1 MIFLSVGNNELS
13 FIRLFIKFE
22 KILQKLNKK
31 NVELICQTGH
41 TEYKNKDF
49 KIIKFLE
56 KKKFNDLIN
65 KSSLFISHAGAGS
78 VIDSIQNRKIPILLP
93 REKKYNEQVIVKDFK
108 AFTYSL
114 RSGTVPLASS
124 GWTINIE
131 KDLEFFGKILEK
143 DFSIDDLL

>member
-22 KILQKLNKK
+22 KILEKLNKK
-31 NVELICQTGH
+31 NVEVICQTGH

-93 REKKYNEQVIVKDFK
+93 REKKYNEHVDDHQVEFYKKLIKMN
-108 AFTYSL
+108 
-114 RSGTVPLASS
+114 LASS
-124 GWTINIE
+124 
-131 KDLEFFGKILEK
+131 
-143 DFSIDDLL
+143 IDQIKNLKNKKFNKKNKKKKLIF